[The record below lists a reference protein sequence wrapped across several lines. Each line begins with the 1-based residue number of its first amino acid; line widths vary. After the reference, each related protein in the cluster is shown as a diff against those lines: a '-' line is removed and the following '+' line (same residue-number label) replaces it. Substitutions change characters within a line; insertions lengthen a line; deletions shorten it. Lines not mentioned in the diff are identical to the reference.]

1 VRPPTTTTA
10 AVAVLLVALA
20 GLAACGDDG
29 GGEDSTASPTTATA
43 PRATSAP
50 DTTAP
55 EPVSDEEAV
64 LAAVQCYWDTIVEA
78 NDPPDPDHPGFERC
92 MTGAALER
100 SRGITEHHRSLG
112 ETVRDPNGRTEQFH
126 STVSQVDGKSAEVT
140 QCIVDDAIV
149 MRASDGLVLNDK
161 VISASMRLVLVKD
174 ETAWRVENAY
184 LTADREG
191 RSLCSD

>member
-29 GGEDSTASPTTATA
+29 GGEGSTASPTTATA

-78 NDPPDPDHPGFERC
+78 NDPPDPDHPGFDRC
-92 MTGAALER
+92 MTGSTLER
-100 SRGITEHHRSLG
+100 VRADVAETGRLG
-112 ETVRDPNGRTEQFH
+112 Q
-126 STVSQVDGKSAEVT
+126 TVSDPDGILRSGTQVTIHLSGDATVT
-140 QCIVDDAIV
+140 ECFVDDAV
-149 MRASDGLVLNDK
+149 LQDARTGLVLNDQ
-161 VISASMRLVLVKD
+161 VRSYQVEFHLVEVDEAWLVD
-174 ETAWRVENAY
+174 RNLAHEVVEGPDGCDA
-184 LTADREG
+184 
-191 RSLCSD
+191 